1 MPTQLEADIG
11 AGPVRDTTGETRD
24 PFVIAGTAIGSRLL
38 LGSAGYPNQ
47 RLLRAAVEASGCE
60 IVTVSIR
67 RISLKGHGSDT
78 VRLLDGRR
86 FLPNTAGCETA
97 RDAVLTAELAREA
110 LETDWVKLEVIGD
123 RETLYPDV
131 PELLDATRQLVAR
144 GFVVLPYCTDDPV
157 VCQRLADLGAAA
169 VMPMGSLIG
178 SGMGVANPAN
188 LDLICRRSPVPVI
201 VDAGIGTA
209 SDAVVAMEL
218 GAAAVLLNTA
228 IAKSD
233 DPVGMARA
241 MRHAVVAGREAFR
254 AGRMPRRA
262 RAEPSSPQLGLVG
275 S

>member
-1 MPTQLEADIG
+1 VTGQDEFSIA
-11 AGPVRDTTGETRD
+11 GETL
-24 PFVIAGTAIGSRLL
+24 GSRLL
-38 LGSAGYPNQ
+38 LGTAGYPNQ
-47 RLLRAAVEASGCE
+47 RIMVEAVKASGSE

-78 VRLLDGRR
+78 VSLLSGYR

-110 LETDWVKLEVIGD
+110 LGTHWIKLEVIGD

-131 PELLDATRQLVAR
+131 TELLEATRQLVER
-144 GFVVLPYCTDDPV
+144 DFVVLPYCTDDPV

-178 SGMGVANPAN
+178 SGMGVANPGH
-188 LDLICRRSPVPVI
+188 LELICRRSPVPVI

-209 SDAVVAMEL
+209 SDAVIAMEL

-228 IAKSD
+228 VAKAD
-233 DPVGMARA
+233 DPVRMALA
-241 MRHAVVAGREAFR
+241 MRHAVEAGRLAHV
-254 AGRMPRRA
+254 AGRMPRRS

>member
-1 MPTQLEADIG
+1 MSTS
-11 AGPVRDTTGETRD
+11 D
-24 PFVIAGTAIGSRLL
+24 PFSIAGVTLGSRLF
-38 LGSAGYPNQ
+38 LGTAGYPNQ
-47 RLLRAAVEASGCE
+47 RIMVDAVAASGSE
-60 IVTVSIR
+60 VVTMSIR
-67 RISLKGHGSDT
+67 RISLDRRGSDT
-78 VRLLDGRR
+78 INLLKGHR

-110 LETDWVKLEVIGD
+110 LDTNWIKVEVIGD

-131 PELLDATRQLVAR
+131 TELLDATRQLVDL

-157 VCQRLADLGAAA
+157 ICQRLADLGAAA

-188 LDLICRRSPVPVI
+188 LELICRRSPVPVI

-209 SDAVVAMEL
+209 SDATIAMEL

-228 IAKSD
+228 VAKSD
-233 DPVGMARA
+233 DPVTMARS
-241 MRHAVVAGREAFR
+241 MRHAVEAGRLAYR
-254 AGRMPRRA
+254 AGRIPRRG

>member
-1 MPTQLEADIG
+1 MNEH
-11 AGPVRDTTGETRD
+11 D
-24 PFVIAGTAIGSRLL
+24 PFTIAGTAIGSRLL
-38 LGSAGYPNQ
+38 LGTAGYPNQ
-47 RLLRAAVEASGCE
+47 RILRDAVEASACE
-60 IVTVSIR
+60 IVTVSVR

-78 VRLLDGRR
+78 IGLLAGRR

-110 LETDWVKLEVIGD
+110 LETHWIKLEVIGD
-123 RETLYPDV
+123 RETLYPDMG
-131 PELLDATRQLVAR
+131 ELLEATRQLVGR

-157 VCQRLADLGAAA
+157 VCRRLTDLGAAA

-188 LDLICRRSPVPVI
+188 LELICRRSEVPVI

-209 SDAVVAMEL
+209 SDAVIAMEL

-228 IAKSD
+228 VAKAN
-233 DPVGMARA
+233 DPVSMALA
-241 MRHAVVAGREAFR
+241 MRHAVVAGRQAYL
-254 AGRMPRRA
+254 AGRIPRRG

>member
-1 MPTQLEADIG
+1 MTEH
-11 AGPVRDTTGETRD
+11 D
-24 PFVIAGTAIGSRLL
+24 PFTIAGTTIGSRLL
-38 LGSAGYPNQ
+38 LGTAGYPNQ
-47 RLLRAAVEASGCE
+47 RILRDAVAASACE
-60 IVTVSIR
+60 IVTVSVR

-78 VRLLDGRR
+78 IGLLAGRR

-110 LETDWVKLEVIGD
+110 LETHWIKLEVIGD
-123 RETLYPDV
+123 RETLYPDMG
-131 PELLDATRQLVAR
+131 ELLEATRQLVGR
-144 GFVVLPYCTDDPV
+144 GFVVLPYGTDDPV
-157 VCQRLADLGAAA
+157 LCRRLADLGAAA

-188 LDLICRRSPVPVI
+188 LELICRRSPVPVI

-209 SDAVVAMEL
+209 SDAVIAMEL

-228 IAKSD
+228 VAKAN
-233 DPVGMARA
+233 DPVGMALA
-241 MRHAVVAGREAFR
+241 MRHAVVAGRQASL
-254 AGRMPRRA
+254 AGRIPRRG

>member
-1 MPTQLEADIG
+1 MEAEMD
-11 AGPVRDTTGETRD
+11 ADTHD
-24 PFVIAGTAIGSRLL
+24 PLVIAGTAIGSRLL
-38 LGSAGYPNQ
+38 LGTAGYPSQ
-47 RLLRAAVEASGCE
+47 QVLRDAVAASGCE

-78 VRLLDGRR
+78 ISLLAGKR

-110 LETDWVKLEVIGD
+110 LATSWIKLEVIGD

-131 PELLDATRQLVAR
+131 NELIEAARTLVAR
-144 GFVVLPYCTDDPV
+144 DFVVLPYCNDDPV
-157 VCQRLADLGAAA
+157 VCQRLADLGCVA

-178 SGMGVANPAN
+178 SGMGIANPAN
-188 LDLICRRSPVPVI
+188 LEVICRRSPVPVI

-209 SDAVVAMEL
+209 SDAVIAMEL
-218 GAAAVLLNTA
+218 GAAGVLLNTA
-228 IAKSD
+228 VAKAD

-241 MRHAVVAGREAFR
+241 MRHAVVAGRAAHR
-254 AGRMPRRA
+254 AGRIPRRG

>member
-1 MPTQLEADIG
+1 MNEQ
-11 AGPVRDTTGETRD
+11 D
-24 PFVIAGTAIGSRLL
+24 PFTIAGTAIGSRLL
-38 LGSAGYPNQ
+38 LGTAGYPNQ
-47 RLLRAAVEASGCE
+47 RILRDAVAASACE
-60 IVTVSIR
+60 IVTVSVR

-78 VRLLDGRR
+78 IGLLAGRR

-110 LETDWVKLEVIGD
+110 LETHWIKLEVIGD
-123 RETLYPDV
+123 RETLYPDIG
-131 PELLDATRQLVAR
+131 ELLEATRQLVGR

-157 VCQRLADLGAAA
+157 VCRRLADLGAAA

-188 LDLICRRSPVPVI
+188 LELICRRSEVHVI

-209 SDAVVAMEL
+209 SDAVIAMEL

-228 IAKSD
+228 VAKAN
-233 DPVGMARA
+233 DPVSMALA
-241 MRHAVVAGREAFR
+241 MRHAVVAGRQAYL
-254 AGRMPRRA
+254 AGRIPRRG

>member
-1 MPTQLEADIG
+1 MHADTQ
-11 AGPVRDTTGETRD
+11 PQD
-24 PFVIAGTAIGSRLL
+24 PFVIAGATIGSRLL

-47 RLLRAAVEASGCE
+47 RILKAAVEASGAE
-60 IVTVSIR
+60 IVTMSIR

-78 VRLLDGRR
+78 VGLLAGRR

-131 PELLDATRQLVAR
+131 TELIEATRQLVAR
-144 GFVVLPYCTDDPV
+144 GFVVLPYCNDDPV
-157 VCQRLADLGAAA
+157 TCQRLADLGAAA

-188 LDLICRRSPVPVI
+188 LEVICRRANVPVI

-209 SDAVVAMEL
+209 SDVVIAMEL
-218 GAAAVLLNTA
+218 GAAGVLLNTA
-228 IAKSD
+228 VAKAD
-233 DPVGMARA
+233 DPVAMATA
-241 MRHAVVAGREAFR
+241 MRHAVIAGRHAHR
-254 AGRMPRRA
+254 AGRIPRRA

>member
-1 MPTQLEADIG
+1 MNEQ
-11 AGPVRDTTGETRD
+11 D
-24 PFVIAGTAIGSRLL
+24 PFTIAGTAIGSRLL
-38 LGSAGYPNQ
+38 LGTAGYPNQ
-47 RLLRAAVEASGCE
+47 RILRDAVEASACE
-60 IVTVSIR
+60 IVTVSVR

-78 VRLLDGRR
+78 IGLLAGRR

-110 LETDWVKLEVIGD
+110 LETHWIKLEVIGD
-123 RETLYPDV
+123 RETLYPDMG
-131 PELLDATRQLVAR
+131 ELLEATRQLVGR

-157 VCQRLADLGAAA
+157 VCRRLADLGAAA

-188 LDLICRRSPVPVI
+188 LELICRRSEIPVI

-209 SDAVVAMEL
+209 SDAVIAMEL

-228 IAKSD
+228 VAKAN
-233 DPVGMARA
+233 DPVSMALA
-241 MRHAVVAGREAFR
+241 MRHAVVAGRQAYL
-254 AGRMPRRA
+254 AGRIPRRG